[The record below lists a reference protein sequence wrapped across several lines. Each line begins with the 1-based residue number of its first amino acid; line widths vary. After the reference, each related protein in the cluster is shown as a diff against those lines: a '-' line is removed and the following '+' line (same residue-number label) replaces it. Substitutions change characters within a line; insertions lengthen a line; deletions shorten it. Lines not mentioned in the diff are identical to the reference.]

1 MNLFTIYVSDL
12 ERRAPT
18 ETEHREHRVCVTVY
32 NEVTICCIVVEC
44 KACFMKSKYKVD
56 EEIVLMVYIKCI
68 SQFSLR
74 FSELE
79 VIFNDEVSLF

>member
-1 MNLFTIYVSDL
+1 M
-12 ERRAPT
+12 T
-18 ETEHREHRVCVTVY
+18 EPQEHHVCVTVY
-32 NEVTICCIVVEC
+32 EVTICCIVVEC

-56 EEIVLMVYIKCI
+56 EEIVLMVYIKCK

-79 VIFNDEVSLF
+79 VIFNDEVSLR